1 MNEFEKKKLQSC
13 LECAIGHNIILRM
26 RYIYG
31 FLLSEREKWREE
43 EADDTEKEMINQSA
57 AYLGLKGNF
66 EKICESL
73 FSLTLNKAPSG
84 QYENEEES
92 VCMASLRNVMNCLEP
107 IYTDVEELYSMVPA
121 RAKIVFAK
129 MNSINA
135 QAYAGYRDGI
145 DNDVIKKLNNK
156 KYAEK
161 NMGHIHKTL
170 KKVYER
176 YSSEENP
183 YKFEN
188 KAGRCEPQIFLDIT
202 NKDSFKADSLRRG
215 IKQRE
220 KNIFFARADKL
231 CSQSKHI
238 IEEYIMYA
246 PKEFG
251 CTLGAVMQEQK
262 MTEQNLSNF
271 TGIKA
276 NAVQSLL
283 QSKKPQRPQEDISL
297 IARALL
303 VSEDVLYCGTG
314 KIYGNWMDFESKE
327 TVDGIIEK
335 TGTLKNKNGAKSWIR
350 ESINNII
357 RKEPDEFQQ
366 LMKDNPDSFIET
378 DYAAYPDVEDAY
390 YALLNPREAE
400 TLLDVLEKM
409 EPQPD
414 E

>member
-1 MNEFEKKKLQSC
+1 MVEFEKRKLESC
-13 LECAIGHNIILRM
+13 LECAIGHNIISGM
-26 RYIYG
+26 GYIYDY
-31 FLLSEREKWREE
+31 LSSKEGNWREE
-43 EADDTEKEMINQSA
+43 EADDTEKEMINQAA
-57 AYLGLKGNF
+57 AYLGLKGTF
-66 EKICESL
+66 KKTCESL
-73 FSLTLNKAPSG
+73 FSLTLDEALAG
-84 QYENEEES
+84 LYENEEES
-92 VCMASLRNVMNCLEP
+92 ACMARLRNIINCLEP
-107 IYTDVEELYSMVPA
+107 IYENDKGLYSMVPA

-129 MNSINA
+129 MDSINA

-156 KYAEK
+156 KYAEE

-170 KKVYER
+170 KKVCER

-188 KAGRCEPQIFLDIT
+188 KAGRCERQIFLDIV
-202 NKDSFKADSLRRG
+202 NRDSLKADSLRRG

-238 IEEYIMYA
+238 LEEYIMHA

-251 CTLGAVMQEQK
+251 CTLDIVMREQEIK
-262 MTEQNLSNF
+262 EQNLSNF

-314 KIYGNWMDFESKE
+314 KIYGNWMDFESKK
-327 TVDGIIEK
+327 TVDDIIEK
-335 TGTLKNKNGAKSWIR
+335 TGTLKNKNEAKSWIR
-350 ESINNII
+350 ESINNVI

-378 DYAAYPDVEDAY
+378 DYAAYPDIEDAY